1 MNIRHVLRS
10 AVQAFAVLAAAS
22 TGVATWAAQPWVSIP
37 SAVAGGRLTITA
49 GGLSP
54 GQDVT
59 VNVKDAHGQTQI
71 QTFLAD
77 GSGSLNASMNLAT
90 TGRHRASVMT
100 GRGRTLA
107 RGDVLNLQ

>member
-1 MNIRHVLRS
+1 MNIRQVLRS
-10 AVQAFAVLAAAS
+10 TVQTVAVLAAAS
-22 TGVATWAAQPWVSIP
+22 MTVAAWAAQPWVSIP
-37 SAVAGGRLTITA
+37 SAVSGGRLTITA
-49 GGLSP
+49 GGLTP

-59 VNVKDAHGQTQI
+59 VSVKDAHGQTQI

-77 GSGSLNASMNLAT
+77 GNGALNASMNLAT
-90 TGRHRASVMT
+90 SGRHRASVVT

>member
-1 MNIRHVLRS
+1 MNIRQVLRS